1 MLVSAEIVSGS
12 MDSIRMLKN
21 MENTDSEAD
30 QKFYDTLRNVTR
42 FNPDIALGGSLLETG
57 ARTSSSSWEGSAL
70 GTRASN
76 LRREGSA
83 TEVRRSLAQVDEE
96 LYRR

>member
-1 MLVSAEIVSGS
+1 M
-12 MDSIRMLKN
+12 
-21 MENTDSEAD
+21 
-30 QKFYDTLRNVTR
+30 TR
-42 FNPDIALGGSLLETG
+42 FSPDITLGGSLLETG
-57 ARTSSSSWEGSAL
+57 ARTSSSSGEGGAV

-96 LYRR
+96 LYRRNAQLAKENRELEEALTSAGFSAG